1 MSPVV
6 RLAQCCENVP
16 NPAFSL
22 TICGGVHDNG
32 DIDGRGGF
40 HRVAGDPCE
49 KELGRGA
56 EGASAQRPFSKI
68 TVEDICATVRAPTN
82 GVSARAKSFGFCS
95 SRSVTGD
102 KSARPAAVLMMK
114 KRVQ

>member
-1 MSPVV
+1 M
-6 RLAQCCENVP
+6 
-16 NPAFSL
+16 
-22 TICGGVHDNG
+22 
-32 DIDGRGGF
+32 
-40 HRVAGDPCE
+40 
-49 KELGRGA
+49 
-56 EGASAQRPFSKI
+56 GASPKTTDFLKECMADALLQAMQEKPFSKI
-68 TVEDICATVRAPTN
+68 TVEDICATVRAPKN